1 MEPEEAEERT
11 EMTTRPTPP
20 LSPEGM
26 AEVAAELDAPPADT
40 PQRRATFAR
49 ARAAAFLV
57 EQTIS
62 QAIRRK

>member
-1 MEPEEAEERT
+1 MQPENHDEWT
-11 EMTTRPTPP
+11 EMATRPTPP

-26 AEVAAELDAPPADT
+26 AEVVAELNAPPADT

-49 ARAAAFLV
+49 AKAAEYLV
-57 EQTIS
+57 DQTIS

>member
-1 MEPEEAEERT
+1 MQPEDFEERT
-11 EMTTRPTPP
+11 EMAIRPTPP
-20 LSPEGM
+20 LSREGM
-26 AEVAAELDAPPADT
+26 AEVAAELEAPPADT

-57 EQTIS
+57 QQTIS

>member
-1 MEPEEAEERT
+1 MQLDDAQERT
-11 EMTTRPTPP
+11 EMTVRPTPP

-49 ARAAAFLV
+49 AKAAAFLV
-57 EQTIS
+57 EKTIS